1 MKVRDPQGQTWRVT
15 RRWVPW
21 RRRLKDVGP
30 DDSPLDWANGLGD
43 DPISAVLA
51 IILLVLLLPFL
62 LLGLFV
68 ALELLLLFLL
78 VPFATLVR
86 VAFGAHWTIEARRGF
101 TIWWDAP
108 SGSWRESGRRIQDVA
123 RAIQEGDLPPQTVG
137 DVTPQPE
144 PEAPKDA

>member
-1 MKVRDPQGQTWRVT
+1 MKVRDPEGQTWRVT

-21 RRRLKDVGP
+21 RRRLKGVDADTG
-30 DDSPLDWANGLGD
+30 PLDWGNGLGD

-51 IILLVLLLPFL
+51 IVLLIIALPFI

-68 ALELLLLFLL
+68 ALEFLLLLLL

-101 TIWWDAP
+101 SIWWDAP
-108 SGSWRESGRRIQDVA
+108 SGSWGESGRRIQDVA
-123 RAIQEGDLPPQTVG
+123 RAIEEGDLPPRTV
-137 DVTPQPE
+137 
-144 PEAPKDA
+144 APKDA